1 MTPDT
6 LLLRPLP
13 GKLEWCCP
21 NEAQPPVIVEQA
33 AYLQPNALAD
43 LPDAGNAC
51 LFLSPDYFCFRRVE
65 LPTENY
71 KISEQTLGWLVEDA
85 VVGDTDSLHWTVL
98 AREEN
103 TLHLA
108 GIARTT
114 LNDLLTTFRT
124 AGVTLTYIVPDGF
137 WLPYVTDSWS
147 LLKQDE
153 RWLIRYDAWKTGV
166 LSEALLTHLLASHTE
181 QKSSAP
187 ARFLCLTLMSNT
199 LTGSRRWRAPA
210 MVIIFRT
217 LTYYTAASALCPR
230 HNRPRVC

>member
-71 KISEQTLGWLVEDA
+71 KTSEQTLGWLVEDA
-85 VVGDTDSLHWTVL
+85 VVGAV
-98 AREEN
+98 
-103 TLHLA
+103 
-108 GIARTT
+108 
-114 LNDLLTTFRT
+114 
-124 AGVTLTYIVPDGF
+124 
-137 WLPYVTDSWS
+137 
-147 LLKQDE
+147 QDCV
-153 RWLIRYDAWKTGV
+153 A
-166 LSEALLTHLLASHTE
+166 SSHTGE
-181 QKSSAP
+181 
-187 ARFLCLTLMSNT
+187 
-199 LTGSRRWRAPA
+199 TGGCREGSLPDIE
-210 MVIIFRT
+210 V
-217 LTYYTAASALCPR
+217 
-230 HNRPRVC
+230 